1 MCLFLSRAGLA
12 LSVRRAPHCPSW
24 DPAVGESCLSQ
35 SSCGGGQAPRPRARS
50 SQGRRQPKAS
60 CGRNLTAQPF
70 GPHPPPRPLP
80 CLPHLAPP
88 FCFPAPLP
96 SSQGLHAGPRP
107 RALQTFSPAEVWGP
121 SDALTALMG
130 TRPVSPP
137 GLGLLQAPQSRS
149 PRLCWVTV
157 SVPLSRQQG
166 APAVPA
172 SDRRPL
178 ASLGSQASSACSC
191 RWRAGVSPGL
201 RSPSP
206 AARSFALSA
215 LLLFGPVSGR
225 GKYSSCL

>member
-96 SSQGLHAGPRP
+96 SSRAARRPQAPSPPDLQSSRGL
-107 RALQTFSPAEVWGP
+107 GP

-149 PRLCWVTV
+149 PRLCWVAV

-206 AARSFALSA
+206 AARSFAPSA
-215 LLLFGPVSGR
+215 PLLFGPVSGR